1 MIRRFLTDRRG
12 NAAIELALVAPVF
25 AGVAVMSFGVWEAG
39 SRNQDARSALDVSV
53 QYYMG
58 GGTDDAAAITLGLS
72 GWRNKPASGNITSS
86 RSYRCGDTSATS
98 TTICTGGRTPG
109 TYVTLIATATSTQA
123 LVHPTLTL
131 NRVVRVR

>member
-1 MIRRFLTDRRG
+1 MIRRWLTDRRG

-39 SRNQDARSALDVSV
+39 ARNQDARSALDVSV
-53 QYYMG
+53 QYYMN
-58 GGTDDAAAITLGLS
+58 GGTDDTVATTLGLS
-72 GWRNKPASGNITSS
+72 GWRHKPANGNITSS
-86 RSYRCGDTSATS
+86 RSYRCGDTTATS

-109 TYVTLIATATSTQA
+109 TYVTLTATATSSQA